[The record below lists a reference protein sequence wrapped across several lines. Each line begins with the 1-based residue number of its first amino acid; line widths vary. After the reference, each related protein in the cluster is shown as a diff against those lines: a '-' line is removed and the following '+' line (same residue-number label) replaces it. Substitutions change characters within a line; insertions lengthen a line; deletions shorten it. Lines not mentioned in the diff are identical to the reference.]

1 MDRVKRRLLLVMAAL
16 SPGVVTITWHEFA
29 VALAFRVLGIFGA
42 ISIAAATIA
51 VFPQIA
57 PSSLKQEPSKK
68 TYHSLLHSSALDALK
83 GMPPDPVSIRATLG
97 ARMTAAPGHPGFVSD
112 EEQIGMVLSQIIAR
126 WDASDLSQLDDDQI
140 RELWLIDRMMR
151 ASPAE
156 AGALSHFF
164 SAPEAMLAMRD
175 MLATPVTA

>member
-1 MDRVKRRLLLVMAAL
+1 
-16 SPGVVTITWHEFA
+16 
-29 VALAFRVLGIFGA
+29 
-42 ISIAAATIA
+42 
-51 VFPQIA
+51 
-57 PSSLKQEPSKK
+57 
-68 TYHSLLHSSALDALK
+68 
-83 GMPPDPVSIRATLG
+83 
-97 ARMTAAPGHPGFVSD
+97 
-112 EEQIGMVLSQIIAR
+112 MVLSQIIAR

-156 AGALSHFF
+156 AGALSHYF